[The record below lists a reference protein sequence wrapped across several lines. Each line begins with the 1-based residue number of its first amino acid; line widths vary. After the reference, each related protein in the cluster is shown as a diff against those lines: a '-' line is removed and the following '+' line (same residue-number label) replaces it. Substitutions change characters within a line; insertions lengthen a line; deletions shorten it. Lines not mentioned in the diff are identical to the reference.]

1 MSKPFQRTA
10 PATFLAKPARLLGC
24 CILSFVGFSGIAL
37 ATPPSGFTSA
47 IVGFGT
53 FDEMLVVNA
62 GDAKVKISSK
72 GTVDVYTLRNTFI
85 PGGYIGWHKHPGP
98 SLVTV
103 MSGTAT
109 LYAGDDPSCT
119 PQTFSAGAGF
129 IDGGDDVHNVR
140 NEGAED
146 LVLVVMSIVPEG
158 ATRKIDVPSPGNCPF

>member
-1 MSKPFQRTA
+1 MSKLFQRTA
-10 PATFLAKPARLLGC
+10 PAIFLAKPARFLSF
-24 CILSFVGFSGIAL
+24 CILSLAGFSGIAL

-72 GTVDVYTLRNTFI
+72 GMVDVYTLRNTFI

-129 IDGGDDVHNVR
+129 IDGGDDIHNVR
-140 NEGAED
+140 NEGSED